1 MPHTWGQHHGCS
13 RKAPEMSHKVSPLT
27 TTCWSGAFGRK
38 AQFVAAWAETAAQE
52 AKRAAAAARIASDR
66 ATPVLK
72 FFIGESVKCR
82 IDTGA
87 TPPRPATTQE
97 PDDSSTAQR
106 IMKGRNSCLTESN
119 SAEKSL

>member
-1 MPHTWGQHHGCS
+1 MPQTWGQHHACS
-13 RKAPEMSHKVSPLT
+13 RKAPEMSQRVSPLT
-27 TTCWSGAFGRK
+27 TTCWSGAFGRNE
-38 AQFVAAWAETAAQE
+38 QMVAAWAGRVATKAS
-52 AKRAAAAARIASDR
+52 AAAEAARIASDR
-66 ATPVLK
+66 AAPVLK

-106 IMKGRNSCLTESN
+106 IMKGRNSCLTES
-119 SAEKSL
+119 